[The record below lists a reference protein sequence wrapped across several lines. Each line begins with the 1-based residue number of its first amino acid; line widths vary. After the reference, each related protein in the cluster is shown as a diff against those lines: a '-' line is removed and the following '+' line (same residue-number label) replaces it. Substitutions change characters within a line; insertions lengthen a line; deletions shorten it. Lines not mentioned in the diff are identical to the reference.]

1 MYNIIISI
9 YEVSVIDGSCSI
21 THHGFILKQTR
32 AHCISSKK
40 SEKKIFFSR
49 GPIEGTV
56 EIHFFSSERRR
67 FSSTF
72 KSGRTISRRD
82 SIRQVYLDHAVNKDL

>member
-1 MYNIIISI
+1 MSGYAPGSI
-9 YEVSVIDGSCSI
+9 KHQNHVEQVFLFYFIYSFFSI
-21 THHGFILKQTR
+21 RPRRFTKHKRQERIAGLSRLEK
-32 AHCISSKK
+32 
-40 SEKKIFFSR
+40 EKKIFFSR

-72 KSGRTISRRD
+72 KSGGLS
-82 SIRQVYLDHAVNKDL
+82 LDEIV